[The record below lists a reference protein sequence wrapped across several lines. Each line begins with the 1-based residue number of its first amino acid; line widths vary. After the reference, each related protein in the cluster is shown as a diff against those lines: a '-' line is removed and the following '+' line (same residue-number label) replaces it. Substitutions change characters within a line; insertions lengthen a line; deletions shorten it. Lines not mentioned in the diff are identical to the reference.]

1 MVFLLPTTKPRNSL
15 LRNKLLKVE
24 GIRHA
29 YEQRAYIYIY
39 IYIIEFMKFEYQQD
53 EEPFTE
59 P

>member
-29 YEQRAYIYIY
+29 YEQRAYIYI
-39 IYIIEFMKFEYQQD
+39 IEFMKFEYQQD